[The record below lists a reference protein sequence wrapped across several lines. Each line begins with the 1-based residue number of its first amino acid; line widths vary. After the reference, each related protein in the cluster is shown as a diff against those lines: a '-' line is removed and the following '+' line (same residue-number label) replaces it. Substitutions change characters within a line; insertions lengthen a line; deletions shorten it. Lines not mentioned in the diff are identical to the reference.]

1 MDSSV
6 RIRGKASAS
15 RASGLVIDQMRNPA
29 ACSPIL
35 RSVEGIAGSA
45 FASSHRADRPE
56 LPRSLTARQRTLHE
70 RLCSQDANRGA
81 ALGAMYVGA
90 ITVLESDS
98 PDRVS
103 QAAHSC
109 RELIQKLV
117 RTQAEPATPGIGN
130 PRDRASELEREWT
143 AYSASIGVGAAE
155 LDGRAVDRGL
165 TAVLIRLEA
174 YCVSAR
180 SHKPGRQDQASRA
193 LAQLGLTDAAL
204 PDEVRDEDIQQL
216 VRLWKFF
223 EKASHHSPT
232 HCVPERVHAEFGH
245 LEELLMRWVPETFAD
260 LDELDSLIGGTDA

>member
-1 MDSSV
+1 M
-6 RIRGKASAS
+6 
-15 RASGLVIDQMRNPA
+15 IDQMRNPA

-35 RSVEGIAGSA
+35 RSVESTAGSP
-45 FASSHRADRPE
+45 FASSHRVDQPE
-56 LPRSLTARQRTLHE
+56 LPHSLTARQRTLHE
-70 RLCSQDANRGA
+70 RLCNQDANRGA
-81 ALGAMYVGA
+81 ALGAMYVGT

-109 RELIQKLV
+109 RELIQQLV
-117 RTQAEPATPGIGN
+117 RTRAEPTTPGVGN

-143 AYSASIGVGAAE
+143 SYSASIGVGAAA
-155 LDGRAVDRGL
+155 LDGRTVDRGL

-180 SHKPGRQDQASRA
+180 SHKPARQDQAARA
-193 LAQLGLTDAAL
+193 LAQLDLTDAAL
-204 PDEVRDEDIQQL
+204 PDEVRDEDIEQL

-232 HCVPERVHAEFGH
+232 YCVAERVHAEFGH

-260 LDELDSLIGGTDA
+260 LDELDLLIGGPDA